1 MNGHDP
7 THITEF
13 SRVYGSTADPVSTW
27 PYEGLVEVL
36 EQGGVNSWLPIVD
49 EIESAPWGPVARRLE
64 KYLAYS
70 QDQVVVRV
78 FAGLIKKYWTD
89 TEQRERDL
97 VAERVRAAIDG
108 SHLPAREFADRI
120 GTSASRLS
128 TYATGKV
135 IPSAAMLMR
144 IENYSKPSV
153 LSTRHNHS

>member
-1 MNGHDP
+1 VNGHDP

-13 SRVYGSTADPVSTW
+13 SRVHGSTADPVSNW

-36 EQGGVNSWLPIVD
+36 ERGGVNSWLPIVD

-70 QDQVVVRV
+70 EDRAIVAL
-78 FAGLIKKYWTD
+78 FSGLFKKYRTD
-89 TEQRERDL
+89 SEQRERDL
-97 VAERVRAAIDG
+97 VAERVRAAIEK
-108 SHLPAREFADRI
+108 SQLPAREFADRI

-144 IENYSKPSV
+144 IENYSQPSA

>member
-1 MNGHDP
+1 M
-7 THITEF
+7 ITEF
-13 SRVYGSTADPVSTW
+13 RNVHGSTADPVSTW

-36 EQGGVNSWLPIVD
+36 ERGGVYSWRPIVA
-49 EIESAPWGPVARRLE
+49 EIRSAPWGPVARRLE

-70 QDQVVVRV
+70 EDRAIVAL
-78 FAGLIKKYWTD
+78 FSGLIKKYRTD

-97 VAERVRAAIDG
+97 VAERVRAAIEK
-108 SHLPAREFADRI
+108 SQLPAREFADRI

-128 TYATGKV
+128 TYATGRV

-144 IENYSKPSV
+144 IENYSQLSA

>member
-1 MNGHDP
+1 
-7 THITEF
+7 
-13 SRVYGSTADPVSTW
+13 
-27 PYEGLVEVL
+27 
-36 EQGGVNSWLPIVD
+36 
-49 EIESAPWGPVARRLE
+49 LE

-70 QDQVVVRV
+70 EDRAIVAL
-78 FAGLIKKYWTD
+78 FSGLIKKYRTD

-97 VAERVRAAIDG
+97 VAERVRAAIEK
-108 SHLPAREFADRI
+108 SQLPARDFADRI